1 MRKVRFRRS
10 FKPYAQIKQYK
21 ARAYVTAKLSKNVKI
36 NMQTFA
42 DSFLN
47 SAAQWSGFSVTDT
60 FLKSCGCNRRNLRS
74 ITLLVLLN
82 AELTHLREEKH
93 LLDIASTVLPK
104 KQRLYFHCLIILTS

>member
-1 MRKVRFRRS
+1 M
-10 FKPYAQIKQYK
+10 
-21 ARAYVTAKLSKNVKI
+21 
-36 NMQTFA
+36 
-42 DSFLN
+42 
-47 SAAQWSGFSVTDT
+47 TDA

-104 KQRLYFHCLIILTS
+104 KQRLYFHCLIISHCGITITELRSRETFEEVISPLIESDLGC